1 MTNPAH
7 QSHKV
12 SGVYHIYNCF
22 GFAGFAPAFSH
33 YANRYT
39 SLRRY
44 GRYRRVCTSGFYR
57 GLRRCPER
65 LYEIQ
70 KGNNLTFASLLVF
83 PSCVI
88 RCAYRKR

>member
-12 SGVYHIYNCF
+12 SGVYHIYDCF
-22 GFAGFAPAFSH
+22 GFAGLAPAFSH

-39 SLRRY
+39 STGRY

-65 LYEIQ
+65 
-70 KGNNLTFASLLVF
+70 FV
-83 PSCVI
+83 
-88 RCAYRKR
+88 